1 MNKWLFG
8 IIAGLAIALG
18 ASILSYKSLD
28 KQYKLAIEN
37 VKAYDAQLS
46 GLENSNRV
54 FRLTMEQMKSMQD
67 STLRQMRDIQ
77 KELKIKDKNLQSV
90 QYITSTAVRTDT
102 ITLRDTIFKDPELSL
117 DTLVKDDWYKLQL
130 SLKYPSTIA
139 VSPEFKSEKY
149 IVVSTK
155 KETVNP
161 PKKFF
166 LFRWFQKKHT
176 VVKVDVVERNPY
188 IQRGQEKYVEIVR

>member
-8 IIAGLAIALG
+8 IIIGLAIALG

-37 VKAYDAQLS
+37 VKAYDVQLS
-46 GLENSNRV
+46 GLETSNRV

-77 KELKIKDKNLQSV
+77 KELKIKDKNLQSI

-102 ITLRDTIFKDPELSL
+102 ITLRDTIFKDPQLSL

-149 IVVSTK
+149 VVVSTK

-176 VVKVDVVERNPY
+176 VFKVDVVERNPY

>member
-8 IIAGLAIALG
+8 IIIGLAIALG
-18 ASILSYKSLD
+18 ASVLSYRSLD

-37 VKAYDAQLS
+37 IKAYDAQLS
-46 GLENSNRV
+46 GLETSNRV
-54 FRLTMEQMKSMQD
+54 FRLTMEQMKNMQD

-149 IVVSTK
+149 IVASTK

-166 LFRWFQKKHT
+166 LFRWFQKKHI

-188 IQRGQEKYVEIVR
+188 IQKGQEKYVEIVR

>member
-8 IIAGLAIALG
+8 IITGLIVALG
-18 ASILSYKSLD
+18 ASVLSYKSLD

-46 GLENSNRV
+46 GLETSNRV
-54 FRLTMEQMKSMQD
+54 FRLTMEQIKSMQD

-102 ITLRDTIFKDPELSL
+102 ITLRDTIFKDPQLSL

-166 LFRWFQKKHT
+166 LFKWFQKKHT
-176 VVKVDVVERNPY
+176 VFKVDVVERNPY

>member
-8 IIAGLAIALG
+8 IIAGLIVALG
-18 ASILSYKSLD
+18 ASVLSYKSLD

-46 GLENSNRV
+46 GLETSNRV

-102 ITLRDTIFKDPELSL
+102 ITLRDTIFKDPQLSL

-149 IVVSTK
+149 VVVSTK

-176 VVKVDVVERNPY
+176 VFKVDVVERNPY

>member
-8 IIAGLAIALG
+8 IIVGLAIALG

-46 GLENSNRV
+46 GLETSNRV

-102 ITLRDTIFKDPELSL
+102 ITLRDTIFKDPQLSL

-149 IVVSTK
+149 VVVSTK

-176 VVKVDVVERNPY
+176 VFKVDVVERNPY

>member
-8 IIAGLAIALG
+8 IIIGLAIALG
-18 ASILSYKSLD
+18 ASVLSYKSLD

-46 GLENSNRV
+46 GLETSNRV

-102 ITLRDTIFKDPELSL
+102 ITLRDTIFKDPQLSL

-149 IVVSTK
+149 VVVSTK

-166 LFRWFQKKHT
+166 FRWFQKKHT
-176 VVKVDVVERNPY
+176 VFKVDVVERNPY